1 MVFLLWACP
10 LTPDS
15 YNTLTTPVCP
25 APTLY
30 FMFQT
35 VPQCLLR
42 NPPHPAN
49 SQIQVCPDFL
59 SHGSPVPLTGLSHSP
74 WTSRVSSPLSLPLH
88 PWPVLQPGSFLWP
101 IDLYIQPPTRYP
113 DVLQSPHTQH
123 TQLLIQ
129 PPLSSL
135 LKPAPPPQLGS
146 FSHWTAPSSLR
157 CSSLKLRVTKA
168 PQSTSIVH

>member
-1 MVFLLWACP
+1 MLLDTIIELDEWDHCFLRRGGRNHTGQICNLRVSTLWARYHWHPPLSHSNLHPLMVFLLWACP

-35 VPQCLLR
+35 VPQCLLW

-59 SHGSPVPLTGLSHSP
+59 SHGSPVPLTGYHTLP
-74 WTSRVSSPLSLPLH
+74 GLPESLPLF
-88 PWPVLQPGSFLWP
+88 LFLCTPGPFSNL
-101 IDLYIQPPTRYP
+101 D
-113 DVLQSPHTQH
+113 
-123 TQLLIQ
+123 
-129 PPLSSL
+129 LSSGL
-135 LKPAPPPQLGS
+135 
-146 FSHWTAPSSLR
+146 
-157 CSSLKLRVTKA
+157 
-168 PQSTSIVH
+168 